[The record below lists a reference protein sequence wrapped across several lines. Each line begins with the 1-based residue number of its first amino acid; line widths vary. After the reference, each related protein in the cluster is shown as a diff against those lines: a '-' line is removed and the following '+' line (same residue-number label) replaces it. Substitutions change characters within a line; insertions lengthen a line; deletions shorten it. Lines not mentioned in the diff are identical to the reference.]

1 MSGPRPPT
9 ALPLALCVACS
20 GAPKPGGTGDDS
32 GLDACTPVQLQ
43 PVQDWSESELVDP
56 DAVQGELGTGGPG
69 LAIADVDGDGW
80 LDVVMAVPVAPSL
93 LFRNDGTGR
102 LQQATLGLPPANAAA
117 FTDVDGDGAPDLWLG
132 TRADIPDVLVRNDG
146 TGWAT
151 GTAAWEELPG
161 ATGES
166 FGATWAD
173 LDGDGDEDAFVA
185 RFLRSFDVSRP
196 DDPRFDPTPS
206 QLLRNDGGVLV
217 DATDQLPAEILDGAT
232 FQGQVLDVDLDGDLD
247 IYLSND
253 FGIFWD
259 PNDLLI
265 NDGTG
270 RFQRGP
276 DCGCNLTIFGMGA
289 SAGDIDQDGDVD
301 LFNTNLGG
309 PVLLESEGT
318 GRFFDA
324 TLVRGADVPAA
335 PDALA
340 SWGSALVDLDLDG
353 GLDLAVIFG
362 KLFVTGEEDL
372 SSYAG
377 AAGDAFQDGPEQ
389 GDKLLRLGED
399 GVYEDI
405 SEAAGFTDVR
415 VGRAVAVGDLDRDG
429 VPDLV
434 TAGVPYLQTWRTTG
448 GCGPGV
454 TVQGLPV
461 GAVVEATVGA
471 SSWHQVHLP
480 GTTLSSS
487 APEQIIGLRGA
498 PAADRILVRQGEAIL
513 LEATAVDA
521 GAVLRV
527 GDGGG

>member
-1 MSGPRPPT
+1 MSGPPSRAP
-9 ALPLALCVACS
+9 LLLALSLACGGTPKHRGASGDS
-20 GAPKPGGTGDDS
+20 GAATCAP
-32 GLDACTPVQLQ
+32 LELQ
-43 PVQDWSESELVDP
+43 PVQSWAESELVDP
-56 DAVQGELGTGGPG
+56 SAVQGELGTGGPG
-69 LAIADVDGDGW
+69 LAVADVDGDGW
-80 LDVVMAVPVAPSL
+80 LDVVMAVPVAPSQ

-102 LQQATLGLPPANAAA
+102 LERAALVLPPANAAA

-132 TRADIPDVLVRNDG
+132 TRADTPDVLLRNDG
-146 TGWAT
+146 RGWPDEDAE
-151 GTAAWEELPG
+151 WEALPG

-166 FGATWAD
+166 FGASWAD

-196 DDPRFDPTPS
+196 DDPQLEPTPS
-206 QLLRNDGGVLV
+206 QLLRNDDGQLT

-247 IYLSND
+247 IYIVND

-265 NDGTG
+265 NDGRG
-270 RFQRGP
+270 HFQRGP
-276 DCGCNLTIFGMGA
+276 DCGCNLTIFGMGT

-301 LFNTNLGG
+301 LYNTNLGG

-324 TLVRGADVPAA
+324 TLVRGADIPAA

-362 KLFVTGEEDL
+362 KLFVSGEEDL

-377 AAGDAFQDGPEQ
+377 QAGDAFQDGPEQ
-389 GDKLLRLGED
+389 GDRLLRLGED

-405 SEAAGFTDVR
+405 SEAAGFTDGR

-448 GCGPGV
+448 GCGPGI

-461 GAVVEATVGA
+461 GAVVEATVGEA
-471 SSWHQVHLP
+471 SWHQVHLP
-480 GTTLSSS
+480 STTLSSS

-498 PAADRILVRQGEAIL
+498 AAADRIEVRQGETVL
-513 LEATAVDA
+513 LEATDVDA
-521 GAVLRV
+521 GAVLIV
-527 GDGGG
+527 GN